1 MIVRL
6 LFRRCL
12 TDFVLKH
19 CYFFCGSC
27 VWYFK
32 YDIGAYLSRMHDV
45 GMNIHHHNYHY
56 SQSQNTFTHL
66 LVNIRSTSTDGGYEW
81 VLKRWLDGDFKFCV
95 RKATRVDISW
105 ILILTRSISHSLTH
119 FEYYVGGFVFS
130 YWVLV
135 FYFRDWL
142 HLSSLALSWCLYI
155 FCLIKTK
162 IFDIWI

>member
-1 MIVRL
+1 MFNRFCFETL
-6 LFRRCL
+6 LL
-12 TDFVLKH
+12 
-19 CYFFCGSC
+19 FCGSC

-95 RKATRVDISW
+95 RKATRVDISFDFNTFNQPFTHLFW
-105 ILILTRSISHSLTH
+105 ILRRWLRFLLLSTCVL
-119 FEYYVGGFVFS
+119 FS
-130 YWVLV
+130 GLI
-135 FYFRDWL
+135 
-142 HLSSLALSWCLYI
+142 AL
-155 FCLIKTK
+155 K
-162 IFDIWI
+162 